1 MRYLLL
7 VPVVFLCSCAHSI
20 ASYQADCDKRFPSFV
35 DSVDC
40 VRVAIAADRGDPLLL
55 SLDSPMGDKPY
66 AKLYVL
72 RAEQLKEQVLK
83 GQISERDAR
92 MALLQ
97 HYLEL
102 DRVRRGSGGAG
113 GSSAHERDS
122 DLNLICQDAI
132 ARGDRG
138 AMFVHCK

>member
-7 VPVVFLCSCAHSI
+7 VPVVFLCGCAHSI
-20 ASYQADCDKRFPSFV
+20 ASYQADCDRRFSSFV

-40 VRVAIAADRGDPLLL
+40 VRAAIAADRGDSFLPLL
-55 SLDSPMGDKPY
+55 DGPMGDKPY
-66 AKLYVL
+66 AKLYAL

-92 MALLQ
+92 VALLEV
-97 HYLEL
+97 YLSLE
-102 DRVRRGSGGAG
+102 RSRKSSGASV
-113 GSSAHERDS
+113 SSVPAEPS
-122 DLNLICQDAI
+122 GPNLICQDAI